1 MDDNE
6 CSVIEVTGINPNTS
20 EDTLENYFGSSRRG
34 GDIAN
39 VKYIRGSG
47 RALITFAN
55 AEGKT
60 KAALFGYYCG
70 TVIVKNLSCS
80 RFSEFPRC
88 IVFYQNTQ
96 CLIHKFTVFQ
106 YLA

>member
-6 CSVIEVTGINPNTS
+6 SLVIEVTEINPNTS
-20 EDTLENYFGSSRRG
+20 EDTLENYFGSSKHG

-60 KAALFGYYCG
+60 KVASFGYYCG
-70 TVIVKNLSCS
+70 TVIVIGRDDS
-80 RFSEFPRC
+80 RP
-88 IVFYQNTQ
+88 
-96 CLIHKFTVFQ
+96 
-106 YLA
+106 